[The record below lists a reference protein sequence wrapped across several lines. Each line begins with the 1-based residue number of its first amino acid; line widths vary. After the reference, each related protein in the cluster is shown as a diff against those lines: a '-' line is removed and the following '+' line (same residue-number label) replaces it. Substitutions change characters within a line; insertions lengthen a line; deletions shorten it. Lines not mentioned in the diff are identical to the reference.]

1 MKCDELKSFIVRYNG
16 EFIRAYKETYVDN
29 AIAELKEFA
38 EDACLERDDN
48 QTAIDELND
57 ELESLKATHY
67 TESVDAGMENRM
79 LNRKL
84 WLARANRVL
93 EKIAWFKLL
102 NASIST
108 MNPEDGARQEY
119 EKWKKNLGKFLKKAD
134 EYK

>member
-16 EFIRAYKETYVDN
+16 EFIRAYKETEVDK

-67 TESVDAGMENRM
+67 TESVDAGMEKRR

-84 WLARANRVL
+84 CLARANRVL
-93 EKIAWFKLL
+93 ENIAWFKLL

-119 EKWKKNLGKFLKKAD
+119 DKWKKNLGKFLKEAK
-134 EYK
+134 